1 MSRPQDNTQ
10 LPQAFRRPG
19 VSRRFL
25 LLIRFALFYLWELLL
40 SDLRVAHDILT
51 PRNRFRPGVIA
62 VPLPEL
68 SDRQLIVLSNLVT
81 MTPGTITLDVSEDRR
96 TLFMHC
102 MYIDDPERLRRE
114 ILESYVHRIREIF

>member
-1 MSRPQDNTQ
+1 MTRPQNDMQ
-10 LPQAFRRPG
+10 PQPSFQRPAAA
-19 VSRRFL
+19 RRFL
-25 LLIRFALFYLWELLL
+25 LLIRFALFYIWELLL
-40 SDLRVAHDILT
+40 SDLRIAHDILT

-62 VPLPEL
+62 VPLPDL

>member
-1 MSRPQDNTQ
+1 MTRPRNDTQ
-10 LPQAFRRPG
+10 IQPTFRRPG
-19 VSRRFL
+19 VARRFL

-51 PRNRFRPGVIA
+51 PRNRFRPGVLA
-62 VPLPEL
+62 VPLPDL
-68 SDRQLIVLSNLVT
+68 SDYQLIVLSNLVT

>member
-1 MSRPQDNTQ
+1 MTRPQNDTQ
-10 LPQAFRRPG
+10 LRPTFRRPG